1 MNNLVHKIPA
11 DVTAFL
17 EKSVKSRGMV
27 KYLSHDI
34 IGKDLLNEAYTSG
47 VGNLEHWK
55 DELRNGSDQK
65 LVA

>member
-1 MNNLVHKIPA
+1 
-11 DVTAFL
+11 
-17 EKSVKSRGMV
+17 MV